1 MFNFAGTQKA
11 DIQSH
16 QTKEFWLYVEDSW
29 DWNGQRVWNESF
41 KKKSAV
47 FLNIGN
53 KTFKIHIFSKVI
65 FQIVNH
71 SQ

>member
-1 MFNFAGTQKA
+1 MV
-11 DIQSH
+11 
-16 QTKEFWLYVEDSW
+16 KEFETKVL
-29 DWNGQRVWNESF
+29 